1 MDEHLKRKILIEEIV
16 KAFDGVVQPE
26 QITLH
31 VAEAHDLYDY
41 DNDAE
46 HRKKDFIGPWQGVPS
61 DHMKTCQ
68 SALSYVD
75 KVGMR
80 YYLPA
85 YMVWYLKNWGNT
97 EEVFSDQVLY
107 VLDNNPG
114 DESLT
119 QYHKERFSLFDTQQ
133 LRACALFV
141 QHCADDPSEFSDAS
155 FAKIKFERYWSRFLE
170 AERKE

>member
-1 MDEHLKRKILIEEIV
+1 MDKHLEKRKKLIDEII
-16 KAFDGVVQPE
+16 KAFDGVEQPA

-46 HRKKDFIGPWQGVPS
+46 HRKKDFIGLWQGVPS
-61 DHMKTCQ
+61 SHIKACQ

-75 KVGMR
+75 RVGMR

-97 EEVFSDQVLY
+97 EEVRSDQVLY
-107 VLDNNPG
+107 ELDNNPG
-114 DESLT
+114 DESLE
-119 QYHKERFSLFDTQQ
+119 QYHKERFSLFDKQQ
-133 LRACALFV
+133 LRASALFV
-141 QHCADDPSEFSDAS
+141 QYCAEDPTEFSDAD
-155 FAKIKFERYWSRFLE
+155 FAKVKLERYWCRFLN
-170 AERKE
+170 AE